1 MLSAVDYAVDYKLT
15 NKGLF
20 PFSLTR
26 RCQVLRTLTG
36 LIKHAKLSDVYELT
50 NNYNNL
56 KLNIK

>member
-1 MLSAVDYAVDYKLT
+1 MLLLVVDNERGV
-15 NKGLF
+15 
-20 PFSLTR
+20 SLILR